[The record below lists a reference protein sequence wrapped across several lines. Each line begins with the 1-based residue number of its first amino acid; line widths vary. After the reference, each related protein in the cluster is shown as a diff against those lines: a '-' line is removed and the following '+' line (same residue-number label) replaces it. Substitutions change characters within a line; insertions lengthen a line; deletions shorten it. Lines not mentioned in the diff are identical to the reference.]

1 MTLTIIPSRFG
12 RLGFFPRLLACGL
25 VGVGLLT
32 MAPPATAD
40 SACPSG
46 ELPDTLRKTS
56 IRHFRAADYSAA
68 RAVEDCLLELARAR
82 GDRKDEAQSLNNL
95 GVLAKRLGAADT
107 AQSYYEQALVL
118 RRTLGDRTGEAES
131 LNNIAVLQKNRGE
144 FYPALDLQLKALAL
158 RRELGKPTLTAQS
171 LDNIALIYKALG
183 DLAEAER
190 YSREALA
197 TLGDAVAPLEQS
209 RIRGNLGSIQ
219 VDRGELA
226 EAEAVTQV
234 ALALAIE
241 HKVRSTEIDARHVL
255 ARIARRQGRAA
266 DALDQ
271 IETALPLAMTAGD
284 PKTIGEIEIER
295 AGLLRE
301 LGRLAEARS
310 QIEATLAAAR
320 TRQAR
325 LIERA
330 ALDELARCAAAL
342 GDHQAAYAARDAH
355 AQLDRE
361 LTGALTGRQLA
372 DLRGRL
378 QAKDSEVELALL
390 QRDNEI
396 QRLQITRQR
405 ILGIVL
411 VVGALALGLLALLV
425 AARLRYSR
433 RANALLE
440 SKSRELEQAARTDP
454 LTGLPNRL
462 HIAELLAVPTAGRR
476 CLMLLDLDHFK
487 AINDR
492 HGHEAGDRALCAAAA
507 ALRNAAGEQATV
519 GRWGGEEFV
528 VVADEAIE
536 GSEAALAESLL
547 AALRAIELNHDG
559 RSITLRASLGHACPR
574 PGEATD
580 QVLRRADAALYAAKQ
595 QGRDRICAG

>member
-1 MTLTIIPSRFG
+1 MMLGII
-12 RLGFFPRLLACGL
+12 LDQCVFPRFMARLWACGL
-25 VGVGLLT
+25 ALAGLLIT
-32 MAPPATAD
+32 TTAAAADPP
-40 SACPSG
+40 CPSG
-46 ELPDTLRKTS
+46 ESPETLRKTS

-68 RAVEDCLLELARAR
+68 QAIEHCLLELAQAR

-95 GVLAKRLGAADT
+95 GVLAKRLGDAST
-107 AQSYYEQALVL
+107 AQGYYEQALEL
-118 RRTLGDRTGEAES
+118 RRVLGDRVGEAES
-131 LNNIAVLQKNRGE
+131 LNNIAVLHKNRGE

-158 RRELGKPTLTAQS
+158 RRELDSATLTAQS

-197 TLGDAVAPLEQS
+197 TLGSAAPPLEES
-209 RIRGNLGSIQ
+209 RVRGNLGSIL
-219 VDRGELA
+219 VDRGELT
-226 EAEAVTQV
+226 EAEAIAQV
-234 ALALAIE
+234 ALVLAVE
-241 HKVRSTEIDARHVL
+241 HKGRSAEIDSRHVL
-255 ARIARRQGRAA
+255 ARIARLQGRAA
-266 DALDQ
+266 DALGQ
-271 IETALPLAMTAGD
+271 IETALPLAITAGD

-301 LGRLAEARS
+301 LGRLGEARTQIETTLAEARS
-310 QIEATLAAAR
+310 
-320 TRQAR
+320 RQAR

-342 GDHQAAYAARDAH
+342 GDHEAAYAARDAH
-355 AQLDRE
+355 AKLDRE
-361 LTGALTGRQLA
+361 LTGALTSRQMA

-378 QAKDSEVELALL
+378 QAKESEAELALL

-396 QRLQITRQR
+396 QKLQITRQR

-433 RANALLE
+433 RANTLLE
-440 SKSRELEQAARTDP
+440 TKSRELEQAARTDP

-462 HIAELLAVPTAGRR
+462 HIGEVLAMPASGRR

-507 ALRNAAGEQATV
+507 ALRSAAGKQATV
-519 GRWGGEEFV
+519 GRWGGEEFI
-528 VVADEAIE
+528 VVAEQTAE
-536 GSEAALAESLL
+536 GTETALAESLL
-547 AALRAIELNHDG
+547 AALREIKLEHDG
-559 RSITLRASLGHACPR
+559 RPITLRASLGLACPQ
-574 PGEATD
+574 PGEAAD

-595 QGRDRICAG
+595 QGRDQVCAG

>member
-1 MTLTIIPSRFG
+1 MT
-12 RLGFFPRLLACGL
+12 
-25 VGVGLLT
+25 
-32 MAPPATAD
+32 APAAD
-40 SACPSG
+40 TACPPG
-46 ELPDTLRKTS
+46 ESVESLRKTS
-56 IRHFRAADYSAA
+56 ILHFRAADYAAA
-68 RAVEDCLLELARAR
+68 RAIEDCLLELAQAR
-82 GDRKDEAQSLNNL
+82 GDGKEQAQSLNNL
-95 GVLAKRLGAADT
+95 GVLAKRLGDADT
-107 AQSYYEQALVL
+107 AQGYYEQALVL
-118 RRTLGDRTGEAES
+118 RRTLGDQTGEAES
-131 LNNIAVLQKNRGE
+131 LNNIAVLHKNRGE
-144 FYPALDLQLKALAL
+144 FYPALDLQLRALSL
-158 RRELGKPTLTAQS
+158 RRQLGNPIQTAQS
-171 LDNIALIYKALG
+171 LDNIALIYKALD

-197 TLGDAVAPLEQS
+197 TLGDAAAPLEQS
-209 RIRGNLGSIQ
+209 RIRGNLGSIL
-219 VDRGELA
+219 VDRGELT
-226 EAEAVTQV
+226 EAEAIAQV
-234 ALALAIE
+234 ALDLAVE
-241 HKVRSTEIDARHVL
+241 HKGRSAEIDSRHVL
-255 ARIARRQGRAA
+255 ARVARLQGRAA

-271 IETALPLAMTAGD
+271 IETALPLAITTGD

-295 AGLLRE
+295 AGVLRE
-301 LGRLAEARS
+301 LGRLAEARN

-320 TRQAR
+320 ARQAR

-342 GDHQAAYAARDAH
+342 GDHEAAYSAREAH
-355 AQLDRE
+355 AKLDRE
-361 LTGALTGRQLA
+361 LTGALTGRQMA

-378 QAKDSEVELALL
+378 QARESEAEMALL

-396 QRLQITRQR
+396 QRLQIARQR

-462 HIAELLAVPTAGRR
+462 HIGELLAVPATGRR

-492 HGHEAGDRALCAAAA
+492 HGHEAGDRALCAAAD
-507 ALRNAAGEQATV
+507 ALRSAAGERATV

-528 VVADEAIE
+528 VVADEVIE

-547 AALRAIELNHDG
+547 AALRAIELHHDG
-559 RSITLRASLGHACPR
+559 RPITLRASLGHACPR
-574 PGEATD
+574 PGEAAD

-595 QGRDRICAG
+595 QGRDRVCGG